1 MPWVKV
7 KLATENM
14 LLQARP
20 VGNGDVS
27 SSAEEEVRTLL
38 TSAGLFDD
46 MNTVTVH

>member
-1 MPWVKV
+1 MLWVKV

-14 LLQARP
+14 LLQSRSA
-20 VGNGDVS
+20 GNGDVS
-27 SSAEEEVRTLL
+27 SPAEEEVRTLL